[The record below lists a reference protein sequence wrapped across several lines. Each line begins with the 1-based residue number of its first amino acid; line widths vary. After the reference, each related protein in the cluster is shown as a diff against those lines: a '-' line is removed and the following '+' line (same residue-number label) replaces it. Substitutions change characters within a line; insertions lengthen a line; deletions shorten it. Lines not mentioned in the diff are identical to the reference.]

1 MRNKL
6 RPSGYEK
13 PSITIRITVS
23 FLILSILLLWGPPS
37 NAQQQQLMTT
47 FSKGAPNDPFSGP
60 QFIAFDRAGNLFISD
75 SGNHRVQRIASQT
88 GAVTTVVGTGAAGS
102 TGDGGPATQAQINCP
117 SGLVFDGS
125 GNLYVAD
132 PCQNVVRKVTPGADG
147 VISGANDELIGT
159 YAGNGS
165 PGACNPPSGV
175 LANQAAVEAP
185 TALAMD
191 KSGNLYL
198 VSDDCSDFIRR
209 VDGGS
214 GILSERQDVGP
225 LQPIPAMTLDSS
237 GNLLVWD
244 FGEVLESC
252 SPTVLANDGVCQTVS
267 DGPPGLTGI
276 FEPPAAIFDN
286 AGNLYFSNGGSNCED
301 GCATAIYKLTPTSG
315 AIGFDSTYSVYAGN
329 GQPGYSGDGGSPLDA
344 EFSSPIGLAL
354 NSGGNLFISDSQNNV
369 IRAVLNCAATPA
381 GNSVSVN
388 PLDQLGA
395 LRGDVAI
402 TFDSVTSAGCS
413 VVITR
418 QPPAP
423 LPGGFQITGTSAV
436 TFDIISSAQF
446 TGNATVCLTSNPLP
460 PAARLLE
467 FNKATQGWDDVTLSV
482 NSATGTICGQSTSLS
497 VFAIAAQNQALPVL
511 TAHPSNPTNQS
522 TATFSFTDS
531 DPTIASFLCT
541 LDGTTAPCVSGVS
554 YPSLADGLHAF
565 SVVGQTTG
573 GVSGP
578 TTSFSWVIDT
588 IAPPAP
594 TLTSHPAN
602 PSNSASA
609 SFAFTDADA
618 SVSFSCSLDGTTAS
632 CTNAASYSAL
642 SATTHTFS
650 VTAADAA
657 GNVSVPTVFV
667 WSVDITP
674 PPVPSIDS
682 HPTNPSAT
690 SNAAFAFSDTEAGVR
705 LSCELDGVSVAC
717 TSPIIYPG
725 LADGAHT
732 FSVFATDAAGNSSA
746 PNTFAW
752 TIGTTAPPSPHI
764 DSAPAALSNQVAPSF
779 TFSDGQAGVTFICQ
793 IDGAQPGPCTS
804 PATYVGLPDGLN
816 TFSVAAS
823 DPASGRS
830 SAAATYTWTKDTTPP
845 KVGIQGA
852 PATVVIPNVSTVNFS
867 GGSPDIVGYQCSLD
881 GAAYAP
887 CSSPFTQAINIPG
900 GHSFSVEAVD
910 AAGNVSDP
918 ETAGWNV
925 TYCHC
930 VLAGDYSNP
939 AFNDQ
944 VSTTSQN
951 FKVRVTYA
959 ANGLDLADISVVQ
972 AGNGAVVYTLPSTA
986 RGWQFSPDQT
996 HFVFLDALPQPNSPV
1011 EATVIDL
1018 STTPAK
1024 RILTVSNVGGALE
1037 FSPSGVY
1044 LMVVGAPLGSGNSS
1058 QYSVSVYRIGD
1069 VSQGALVYST
1079 TSFGATAAWGFS
1091 NGGAQEAETSFLF
1104 AYASGQE
1111 TVTWNVGYL
1120 PTGKQT
1126 VSQTS
1131 TLGNAFWQFN
1141 PCGNVIALISN
1152 KPGFSEQ
1159 VDLFSTETGTHLG
1172 GTSFP
1177 VQNVTLSSTVDQG
1190 GNPEEV
1196 GNIISPLQTI
1206 VIFQNKCTAN
1216 TPTGNNV
1223 SISPTCSQTN
1233 SSPVSVTF
1241 SDVTQEGGTG
1251 VDESPTGN
1259 APPGDFQVGNPP
1271 VYYDIATSATYSG
1284 DITICISYAGITFS
1298 GTPRLFHFENG
1309 VWVDR
1314 TTSVDTTTQSVCA
1327 TVSSLSPFA
1336 LFSEPAGQAP
1346 AITSP
1351 DSAIFQLGAAGG
1363 FTVLATGSP
1372 SPKLSESGT
1381 LPDGVRFADNGD
1393 GSAVLTGTPTSGG
1406 TFPITFTANNGV
1418 SSPAVQ
1424 QFSLVIPG
1432 AANQTPTANAGTNQ
1446 TVEASAPA
1454 GAAVTLAGSGSDPNN
1469 DPLTFTWSEGGTSL
1483 SNSAQLTV
1491 TLSVGVHT
1499 LTLTANDG
1507 RGGVGTSTVTI
1518 TVQDTTPPTFTPPAS
1533 QVLEAT
1539 GPAGAAANFS
1549 TTATDIVDGTD
1560 PVLCTPASGATFALG
1575 TTTVVCTA
1583 TDRHG
1588 NASTAAFTITVR
1600 DTRPPVVTAPANITI
1615 PATEAAGTRGSA
1627 WPALAAFL
1635 AGAAGKDNIDPSPVR
1650 LPPQLGNAS
1659 VNNSTL
1665 FPYGTTTVTFEFRDA
1680 SGNVGSAT
1688 ATVNVILG
1696 AIKLS
1701 SKVAGQGKNA
1711 DGTSFVD
1718 LTVSNLGTGNARK
1731 LRVDLVAALSTR
1743 GNGIVKVVSPAF
1755 PMTIGIG
1762 NLDSGASQTIRIVL
1776 KVPATVKQFQL
1787 AEVGAFT
1794 NVKGSP
1800 DIFAFVQTLT
1810 P

>member
-1 MRNKL
+1 MRSKL

-13 PSITIRITVS
+13 PSTTIRITVS
-23 FLILSILLLWGPPS
+23 FLVLSILLLWGPRS
-37 NAQQQQLMTT
+37 DAQQQQLMTT

-60 QFIAFDRAGNLFISD
+60 QFIAFDKAGNLFISD

-88 GAVTTVVGTGAAGS
+88 GVVTTVVGTGTAGS

-117 SGLVFDGS
+117 SGLVFDGP

-132 PCQNVVRKVTPGADG
+132 PCQNVVRKVAPGAAG
-147 VISGANDELIGT
+147 IISGANDELIST

-165 PGACNPPSGV
+165 RDACNPPSGV
-175 LANQAAVEAP
+175 PASQATVDAP

-191 KSGNLYL
+191 RSGNLYL

-214 GILSERQDVGP
+214 GILSVRQDVGP
-225 LQPIPAMTLDSS
+225 LQPAPAMTFDSL

-244 FGEVLESC
+244 FGEALESC
-252 SPTVLANDGVCQTVS
+252 SPTVLANNDVCQTVS

-286 AGNLYFSNGGSNCED
+286 AGNLYFSNGGSDCED

-344 EFSSPIGLAL
+344 ELSTPIGLVF
-354 NSGGNLFISDSQNNV
+354 NGGGNLFISDSGNNV

-381 GNSVSVN
+381 GNSISVS
-388 PLDQLGA
+388 PLDQLGTQ
-395 LRGDVAI
+395 RGDIAI
-402 TFDSVTSAGCS
+402 TFDSVITAGCS
-413 VVITR
+413 VVITG

-423 LPGGFQITGTSAV
+423 LPGGFQITGAPAV
-436 TFDIISSAQF
+436 TFDITSSAHF
-446 TGNATVCLTSNPLP
+446 AGNVTVCLTSNPLS

-482 NSATGTICGQSTSLS
+482 DSATGTICGQSTSLS
-497 VFAIAAQNQALPVL
+497 AFAIAAQNQALPVL
-511 TAHPSNPTNQS
+511 TAHPSNPTNQN

-541 LDGTTAPCVSGVS
+541 LDGTTAPCVSGVR

-565 SVVGQTTG
+565 SVVAQTAG

-588 IAPPAP
+588 IAPPVP

-618 SVSFSCSLDGTTAS
+618 SVSFSCSLDGVTAS

-642 SATTHTFS
+642 SATMHTFI
-650 VTAADAA
+650 VIAADAA
-657 GNVSVPTVFV
+657 GNVSAPTTFT
-667 WSVDITP
+667 WTVDTTP

-690 SNAAFAFSDTEAGVR
+690 ANAAFAFSDAEAGVR
-705 LSCELDGVSVAC
+705 LSCQLDGVSVAC

-725 LADGAHT
+725 LADGGHT
-732 FSVFATDAAGNSSA
+732 FSVFATDGAGNSSA

-793 IDGAQPGPCTS
+793 IDGAQPSPCTA
-804 PATYVGLPDGLN
+804 PAIYVGLPDGLN

-823 DPASGRS
+823 DPTSGRS
-830 SAAATYTWTKDTTPP
+830 SAPATYTWTKDTTPP

-867 GGSPDIVGYQCSLD
+867 GGSPDIVGFQCSLD

-900 GHSFSVEAVD
+900 GHTFSVEAVD

-918 ETAGWNV
+918 ETTGWNV

-930 VLAGDYSNP
+930 DLVGGYSNP

-951 FKVRVTYA
+951 FQVRVTYA

-996 HFVFLDALPQPNSPV
+996 HFVFLDSLPYPNSPV
-1011 EATVIDL
+1011 EATVLDL
-1018 STTPAK
+1018 SSTPAK

-1044 LMVVGAPLGSGNSS
+1044 LMVVGAPVASGNSS
-1058 QYSVSVYRIGD
+1058 QYSVSVYRVGD

-1091 NGGAQEAETSFLF
+1091 SSGVQEAETSFLF
-1104 AYASGQE
+1104 AFASGQE

-1126 VSQTS
+1126 ISQTS

-1141 PCGNVIALISN
+1141 PCGNIIALISN

-1196 GNIISPLQTI
+1196 GNIINPLQTI
-1206 VIFQNKCTAN
+1206 VIFQNKCSAN
-1216 TPTGNNV
+1216 TPTGSNV

-1233 SSPVSVTF
+1233 SNPVSVTF

-1251 VDESPTGN
+1251 VNESPTGN
-1259 APPGDFQVGNPP
+1259 APPGDFQIGNPP

-1309 VWVDR
+1309 AWVDR

-1336 LFSEPAGQAP
+1336 LFSEPAGQTP
-1346 AITSP
+1346 AITSA
-1351 DSAIFQLGAAGG
+1351 DNVTFQVGAAGG
-1363 FTVLATGSP
+1363 FTILSSGSP
-1372 SPKLSESGT
+1372 TSALSESGA
-1381 LPDGVRFADNGD
+1381 LPNGIHYIDNGD
-1393 GSAVLTGTPTSGG
+1393 GSAILTGTPTAGG
-1406 TFPITFTANNGV
+1406 TFNLTLSASNTAGNATQNFVLTVNGTTNH
-1418 SSPAVQ
+1418 P
-1424 QFSLVIPG
+1424 
-1432 AANQTPTANAGTNQ
+1432 PTANAGTNQ
-1446 TVEASAPA
+1446 IMEATSPA
-1454 GAAVTLAGSGSDPNN
+1454 GAVVTLSGSGSDPDN
-1469 DPLTFTWSEGGTSL
+1469 DSLTFTWSENGSNLGTG
-1483 SNSAQLTV
+1483 AQITV
-1491 TLSVGVHT
+1491 TLPIGMHT
-1499 LTLTANDG
+1499 ITLIADDG
-1507 RGGVGTSTVTI
+1507 RGGTGTSTVQI
-1518 TVQDTTPPTFTPPAS
+1518 SVQDTKPPVFTPPAS
-1533 QVLEAT
+1533 QTLEAT
-1539 GPAGAAANFS
+1539 SPTGAIATFS
-1549 TTATDIVDGTD
+1549 ATATDIVDGAR
-1560 PVLCTPASGATFALG
+1560 PVICSPASGSTFPLG
-1575 TTTVVCTA
+1575 ATTVNCTS
-1583 TDRHG
+1583 TDVRG
-1588 NASTAAFTITVR
+1588 NSSSASFTITVR
-1600 DTRPPVVTAPANITI
+1600 DITPPFVTPPASISI
-1615 PATEAAGTRGSA
+1615 PATEAGGTRGSA

-1635 AGAAGKDNIDPSPVR
+1635 AGATAKDNIDSSPVP
-1650 LPPQLGNAS
+1650 LPPQFGNAS
-1659 VNNSTL
+1659 VNNNTL
-1665 FPYGTTTVTFEFRDA
+1665 FPYGPTTVTFEFRDA

-1688 ATVNVILG
+1688 AMVNVILG
-1696 AIKLS
+1696 TVKLS
-1701 SKVAGQGKNA
+1701 ANVAGQGKNA

-1718 LTVSNLGTGNARK
+1718 LTVSNVGTGNARK
-1731 LRVDLVAALSTR
+1731 LRVDLVAALPTR

-1755 PMTIGIG
+1755 PTTIGIG

-1787 AEVGAFT
+1787 AEVGAFV